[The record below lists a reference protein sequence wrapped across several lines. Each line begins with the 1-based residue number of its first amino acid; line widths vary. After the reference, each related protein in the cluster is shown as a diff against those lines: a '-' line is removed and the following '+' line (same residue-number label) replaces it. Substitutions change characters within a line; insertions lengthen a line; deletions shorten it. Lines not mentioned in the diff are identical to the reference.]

1 MEAILLVLLL
11 NLAPFLVASTALG
24 GVWKM
29 AHLQQGPRFAQQLTQ
44 PGLPGYPLPGI
55 ELPSDYNMHEV
66 PWSDTGNSPVLV
78 NFSINLNSI
87 LAIDEPKQVR
97 KMPFFAK
104 KTFAKL
110 CRRTQ
115 IIKIILS
122 ITRLFSKCEN
132 ACFNLNPN
140 L

>member
-44 PGLPGYPLPGI
+44 SGLPGYPLPGI

-97 KMPFFAK
+97 KMLFFFK
-104 KTFAKL
+104 KKVCKAM
-110 CRRTQ
+110 
-115 IIKIILS
+115 
-122 ITRLFSKCEN
+122 
-132 ACFNLNPN
+132 
-140 L
+140 